1 MEPQEHRV
9 SSIFI
14 VPLIVFFVG
23 VLLFIALLHGQRD
36 LTVFSILILGVVTGA
51 RLWSSY
57 GLSGIRCSST
67 VDRDKV
73 FPGERLSLTVKAE
86 NAKFL
91 PVWLQMTVPVASPL
105 HPDSERAAFTE
116 ESGLL
121 WYQKARFQWDLVAQR
136 RGVHRVGPPYIK
148 AADIFG
154 FFPRN
159 REEHESLHVIVYPR
173 LVPLRPISLPRRD
186 LFGVPG
192 SKSPVQDPVYILGT
206 RDYQQWRPARYIHWK
221 ASARHNRLQ
230 EKVFEPSEQEKVLL
244 AVEVSHFSKHNAE
257 QGFEHTLEVVA
268 SLAVRLDQRGFAV
281 GLATNGAV
289 DGGGPT
295 IVPIERNPGQL
306 PAILEVL
313 ARLHMEAKW
322 DLIAVLRHTFEL
334 PWGVSC
340 VHFSYEE
347 DEKTQHTEGY
357 LQQRKVPIVR
367 VVCRSVAASG
377 AYERTG
383 RGKIYGLEEIR
394 IGKAEDR

>member
-51 RLWSSY
+51 RLWSRY

-67 VDRDKV
+67 VDRNKV

-105 HPDSERAAFTE
+105 HPDSEGAAFTE

-136 RGVHRVGPPYIK
+136 RGVHRVGPPHIK

-159 REEHESLHVIVYPR
+159 REEHESLYVIVYPR
-173 LVPLRPISLPRRD
+173 LIPLRPISLPRRD

-281 GLATNGAV
+281 GLVTNGAV

-322 DLIAVLRHTFEL
+322 DLIAVLRRTFEL

-367 VVCRSVAASG
+367 VVCRSVPASG

-383 RGKIYGLEEIR
+383 RGKIYGLDEIR
-394 IGKAEDR
+394 IGKAEGR